1 MTKLSKKYALVS
13 TSYYY
18 DGEWKNFY
26 ILSKDLTEE
35 DLVTIKFYHD
45 EHMRL
50 WTECY
55 AKERENAKNG
65 VREDLRT
72 DLQAFLNQPISAT
85 DRSTIDYY
93 HNLWSEKDLIIEH
106 FEVE

>member
-26 ILSKDLTEE
+26 ILRNNLTEE
-35 DLVTIKFYHD
+35 DLVKIKFYHD

-50 WTECY
+50 WRECY
-55 AKERENAKNG
+55 AKEKENAKYN
-65 VREDLRT
+65 RHHHH
-72 DLQAFLNQPISAT
+72 QPSLHRVCWFWIKL
-85 DRSTIDYY
+85 
-93 HNLWSEKDLIIEH
+93 HL
-106 FEVE
+106 

>member
-13 TSYYY
+13 TSYYC

-26 ILSKDLTEE
+26 ILSNNLTEE
-35 DLVTIKFYHD
+35 DLVKIKFYHD

-50 WTECY
+50 WRECY
-55 AKERENAKNG
+55 AKEKENAKNR
-65 VREDLRT
+65 VCEDLRT
-72 DLQAFLNQPISAT
+72 DLQAFLKQPISET
-85 DRSTIDYY
+85 DRYSINNYY
-93 HNLWSEKDLIIEH
+93 DLWSEKDLIIEN